1 MLKRV
6 KLGNKYIPYKI
17 KYNRVKYARIE
28 VREKWI
34 NLVLPYGFTQEEQLI
49 TKHAAWIE
57 KKLNEYEAL
66 RRKSHDLKLQHR
78 NASEFKALIGHI
90 INNYT
95 HEMNTSLPVIK
106 YRKMKRKWASMNSNH
121 ILTVNWFMS
130 FLPEPMIS
138 YILYHEM
145 CHIFEMSHNSKFKN
159 LIKKRYDN
167 YKDFDKELKAY
178 WIAIKSHLY
187 MTSDKR

>member
-1 MLKRV
+1 VLKRL
-6 KLGNKYIPYKI
+6 KLGNKYVSYKI

-34 NLVLPYGFTQEEQLI
+34 NLVLPYGFTQEERLI

-66 RRKSHDLKLQHR
+66 RRKSQDLELQHR
-78 NASEFKALIGHI
+78 NDSEFKMLIGNI

-95 HEMNTSLPVIK
+95 HEMNTSMPVIK
-106 YRKMKRKWASMNSNH
+106 YRKMKRKWASMNSNRV
-121 ILTVNWFMS
+121 LTVNWFMS

-159 LIKKRYDN
+159 LIKRRYND
-167 YKDFDKELKAY
+167 YKNLDKELKAY

-187 MTSDKR
+187 MPSE